1 MAIRIRRR
9 EFIVALGGAAAAWPL
24 AARAQQ
30 PVMPVIGLLH
40 PGSPEANARF
50 VVGFRK
56 GLGETGYVEGRN
68 VLIEYRWGHG
78 ETTQLP
84 ELAADLVR
92 RAVSVIVTPGG
103 VAAAIAAKAA
113 TATIPIVFVIGADP
127 VQAGLVVSLNRP
139 GGNVTGIT
147 SLNLGLAAKQLGL
160 LHQLLQRDARFA
172 VLVNS
177 SNPQIRFA
185 LADVQAAAAA
195 MGHPLDIVTATTNRE
210 ITPAF
215 KEAVQKRADAILISP
230 DPLFASRPVQLATL
244 AARHAMPAIYA
255 LREFAEGGGLISY
268 GSNFTDMYRQAGTYV
283 ARILR
288 SEKPADLPILQAT
301 KFELVINLQT
311 AEAFGLDVPATL
323 LALADEVIE

>member
-1 MAIRIRRR
+1 MKRR
-9 EFIVALGGAAAAWPL
+9 EFITLLGGAAVPWPL

-30 PVMPVIGLLH
+30 GALPVIGLLH

-50 VVGFRK
+50 VAGFRK
-56 GLGETGYVEGRN
+56 GLGETGHVEGRN

-78 ETTQLP
+78 ESTQLP

-103 VAAAIAAKAA
+103 LAAAIAAKAA
-113 TATIPIVFVIGADP
+113 TATIPIVFVIGVDP

-147 SLNLGLAAKQLGL
+147 SLNAGLAAKQLGL

-177 SNPQIRFA
+177 SNPQSRLA
-185 LADVQAAAAA
+185 LADVQAAAA
-195 MGHPLDIVTATTNRE
+195 MGQPLDIVTATTNRE
-210 ITPAF
+210 ISPAF

-230 DPLFASRPVQLATL
+230 DPLFTSRPVQLATL
-244 AARHAMPAIYA
+244 AARHAMPAVYA

-268 GSNFTDMYRQAGTYV
+268 GSNFTDMFRQAGTYV
-283 ARILR
+283 GRILKG
-288 SEKPADLPILQAT
+288 EKPADLPILQAT
-301 KFELVINLQT
+301 KFELVINVQT
-311 AEAFGLDVPATL
+311 AEALGLEVPATL